1 MLDLLGSWVREL
13 GWRRISCCL
22 AARGGKSPGMGGEGE
37 ERGCERGREG
47 VSWNGKDKSAC
58 MCSVV

>member
-37 ERGCERGREG
+37 ERGCERGRE
-47 VSWNGKDKSAC
+47 
-58 MCSVV
+58 